1 MAEYS
6 DFLEFVAV
14 LQAAPEV
21 ISGCTQFPALEFRAA
36 DIHFYPG
43 IRYTFKCELY
53 QKMAKNGVSKKWGQ
67 STFFSNI
74 RIKCALTPFSYRA
87 APAC

>member
-1 MAEYS
+1 MPEYS

-21 ISGCTQFPALEFRAA
+21 ISGCTQFPTLEFRAA

-43 IRYTFKCELY
+43 IRYTFKCGLY
-53 QKMAKNGVSKKWGQ
+53 QKIQKMG
-67 STFFSNI
+67 
-74 RIKCALTPFSYRA
+74 
-87 APAC
+87 